1 MTHDHE
7 RDCSFKQ
14 LMQGLC
20 FLHSIGVAHRDIKPE
35 NLLWTRDGCL
45 KIGDFGTAQVFRSPY
60 NNKAVAAT
68 TTRSS
73 SSSIMHGGG
82 GGADAIVGS
91 RPYMAVELV
100 RNKAIT
106 KPDATDVWSAAI
118 VLYCLYRHGLPWN
131 LASVRHDVGFR
142 AFVKSG
148 GEDFVLFHQ
157 LTNKTIRRILCRMLD
172 LDASKRISAQAV
184 LDDPWCKSIMVCQN
198 GVDHAQ
204 RRHRHSVYG

>member
-1 MTHDHE
+1 MTHDYE

-20 FLHSIGVAHRDIKPE
+20 FLHSMGVAHRDIKPE

-60 NNKAVAAT
+60 NNNSDTAT
-68 TTRSS
+68 TATHS
-73 SSSIMHGGG
+73 MHG
-82 GGADAIVGS
+82 DDIVGS
-91 RPYMAVELV
+91 RPYMAVELL

-131 LASVRHDVGFR
+131 LASARHDVGFR
-142 AFVKSG
+142 AFVKQ

-157 LTNKTIRRILCRMLD
+157 LINKAIRRILCRMLD
-172 LDASKRISAQAV
+172 LNASRRISAQAV
-184 LDDPWCKSIMVCQN
+184 LEDLWCKNILVCRN

-204 RRHRHSVYG
+204 RRHHHSVYA